1 MNIAFDL
8 LRNLVRNVSFQPS
21 HYGFILPKYDRS
33 LLDSLASMGKFT
45 QLSDMS
51 DSLVYCAMFGI
62 LRILL
67 TYVIMKPLAIRCMK
81 IKNVDK
87 SSKKITKFVEAL
99 WRFLF
104 YSYFCYLGYMALFQ
118 PEPVD
123 WVRDTKEHWQ
133 NWPMQSISTAISF
146 YYNIELGSYLHQLMW
161 TEVSRSDS
169 LEMMLH
175 HIVTILL
182 ILFSYLT
189 NFTRIGASILLLH
202 DAADIFL
209 ESAKIFVYT
218 SKAWKKNKT
227 MFFYTDLMATILFA
241 IFALTFFGTRLVL
254 YPRYLVYS
262 LVVEAPAM
270 LGKLE
275 LHAKQH
281 P

>member
-1 MNIAFDL
+1 MNIALDF
-8 LRNLVRNVSFQPS
+8 LRTLVRNNVALQPS
-21 HYGFILPKYDRS
+21 YYAFLLPKYKPS
-33 LLDSLASMGKFT
+33 ELDFLASMGKFPR
-45 QLSDMS
+45 LSDMS
-51 DSLVYCAMFGI
+51 DSLVYCAVFGF
-62 LRILL
+62 LRIVL
-67 TYVIMKPLAIRCMK
+67 TYVVMKPLAIRCMR
-81 IKNVDK
+81 IKNVHTA
-87 SSKKITKFVEAL
+87 SKKITKFVEAL

-118 PEPVD
+118 PQTVS
-123 WVRDTKEHWQ
+123 WIHHTKEHWQ
-133 NWPMQSISTAISF
+133 NWPLQQISIAISF

-209 ESAKIFVYT
+209 ESAKLFVYT
-218 SKAWKKNKT
+218 SKAWKTHKT
-227 MFFYTDLMATILFA
+227 TFFWTDLMATILFA
-241 IFALTFFGTRLVL
+241 LFALTFLITRLVL

-270 LGKLE
+270 LGK
-275 LHAKQH
+275 
-281 P
+281 